1 VRFGI
6 LCALLVGQ
14 AWAGESLAEYE
25 TRLKA
30 AIKLNPDSFEANY
43 NLGELYLHA
52 GRLLDGIPYMEKAQ
66 TLQPAHYASGYDLA
80 LAYFETRN
88 YLTARRHIR
97 AMLSRADSAELHSL
111 LADVEEAA
119 GDYLTAA
126 QEYQRA
132 ARMEPS
138 EEHIFAW
145 GSELLTHQTYDPAA
159 TVFTRGIGLYP
170 GSAKLQDGLGIALYL
185 RGKYDEAVKA
195 LCAATDL
202 EASES
207 WPYLFLGRMSNTAGG
222 AGEEVRKRLARFARL
237 QPTNAQALY
246 YYAMALWR
254 RGQDA
259 EADLAEVESLLT
271 RAVAQDQSYA
281 DAHFQLG
288 ILFADQRKNADA
300 IRQFQRAI
308 ALQPDMTTA
317 HYHLAQ
323 AYARGGE
330 KALAARELQVF
341 DRLRKQDQVETEK
354 ERKDVRQFIIEM
366 KDQAPAAPAR

>member
-1 VRFGI
+1 VRFAI
-6 LCALLVGQ
+6 LCALL
-14 AWAGESLAEYE
+14 ASHARAGESLAEYE

-30 AIKLNPDSFEANY
+30 VLKLSPDSFAANY

-52 GRLLDGIPYMEKAQ
+52 GRLLNGIPYMEKAQ
-66 TLQPAHYASGYDLA
+66 ALQPAHYTSGYDLA

-88 YLTARRHIR
+88 YMTARRHIR
-97 AMLSRADSAELHSL
+97 GMLNRADSAELHSL

-126 QEYQRA
+126 EEYQRA

-145 GSELLTHQTYDPAA
+145 GSELLTHQTYAPAT
-159 TVFTRGIGLYP
+159 TVFRRGIELYP
-170 GSAKLQDGLGIALYL
+170 PSARLQAGLGIALYL
-185 RGKYDEAVKA
+185 SGKYDEAVRA

-202 EASES
+202 EASQS
-207 WPYLFLGRMSNTAGG
+207 WPYLFLGRIYNTAGG
-222 AGEEVRKRLARFARL
+222 ATEEVRRRLARFAQM
-237 QPTNAQALY
+237 QPKNAQALY

-254 RGQDA
+254 RGQDV
-259 EADLAEVESLLT
+259 EADLTPVESLLKL
-271 RAVAQDQSYA
+271 AVAQDPSYA

-288 ILFADQRKNADA
+288 ILFADQRKNAEA
-300 IRQFQRAI
+300 IVQFQRAI
-308 ALQPDMTTA
+308 ALQPNMTTA

-330 KALAARELQVF
+330 KARAAQELQVF

-354 ERKDVRQFIIEM
+354 ERKEVRQFIVDM
-366 KDQAPAAPAR
+366 KEQAAAAR